1 MLMLFSNSKNE
12 SFQNN
17 HQVANRLL
25 RVSHIKLKANLKV
38 KA

>member
-1 MLMLFSNSKNE
+1 LGNNSQNE

-25 RVSHIKLKANLKV
+25 RVSHINLKLKAKLKV
-38 KA
+38 KV